1 MKIDLDTTDIDRR
14 FWEAVRRERN
24 FTAKDQK
31 QMEDII
37 TSYWEQVVI
46 VIGLVWAGSRK
57 IAELER
63 KIMIEQTKW

>member
-1 MKIDLDTTDIDRR
+1 
-14 FWEAVRRERN
+14 
-24 FTAKDQK
+24 
-31 QMEDII
+31 MEDII

-63 KIMIEQTKW
+63 KIMIEETKVAECQKKIEELFRQHNLNIERLINRADKQG

>member
-1 MKIDLDTTDIDRR
+1 
-14 FWEAVRRERN
+14 
-24 FTAKDQK
+24 
-31 QMEDII
+31 MEDII

-63 KIMIEQTKW
+63 KIMIEQTKVAECQKKIEELFRQHNLNIERLINRADKQG

>member
-14 FWEAVRRERN
+14 FWEAVRREELY
-24 FTAKDQK
+24 AEDQK

-46 VIGLVWAGSRK
+46 VIGLKGQGHARSLSSSVR
-57 IAELER
+57 L
-63 KIMIEQTKW
+63 

>member
-1 MKIDLDTTDIDRR
+1 
-14 FWEAVRRERN
+14 
-24 FTAKDQK
+24 
-31 QMEDII
+31 MEDII

-63 KIMIEQTKW
+63 KIMIEQTKVAECQKKIEELFRQHNLNIERLINRADKEG

>member
-1 MKIDLDTTDIDRR
+1 
-14 FWEAVRRERN
+14 
-24 FTAKDQK
+24 
-31 QMEDII
+31 MEDII

-63 KIMIEQTKW
+63 KIMIEETKVAECQKKIEELFRQHNLNIERLINRADKEG

>member
-1 MKIDLDTTDIDRR
+1 
-14 FWEAVRRERN
+14 
-24 FTAKDQK
+24 
-31 QMEDII
+31 MEDII

-63 KIMIEQTKW
+63 KIMIEQTKVAECQKKIEELFRQHNINIERLINRADKEG